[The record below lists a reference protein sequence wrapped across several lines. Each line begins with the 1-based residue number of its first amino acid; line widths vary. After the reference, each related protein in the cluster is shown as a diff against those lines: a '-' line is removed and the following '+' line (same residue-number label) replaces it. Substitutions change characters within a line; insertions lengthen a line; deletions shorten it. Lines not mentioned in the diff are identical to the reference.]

1 MSTTAIIGLVALL
14 LAVLVGVAIMLQTIE
29 KNNKERRRLE
39 SSLKTRA
46 RNFQHMLE
54 GFPEGFLNKD
64 LKLLVCRCLQ
74 EIYTQLNSLN
84 PKNPTYKNNRGII
97 DQQVETI
104 QQQPATNNRVK
115 LNDPAQIKEIQQLL
129 QGLHSFIGK
138 LNKSQKISND
148 QAKAYAFQVRNLMIQ
163 STIDALMN
171 GVNDSLAKRKPRL
184 AIHYLHMIIDKLT
197 KENGQG
203 QYNEQIN
210 QYKEMMQQCEQQAI
224 ELDERR
230 KEADEEWDEVNKD
243 DDSWKKKA
251 IYD

>member
-14 LAVLVGVAIMLQTIE
+14 LVVLVGVAIMLQTIE

-39 SSLKTRA
+39 SSLKARA

-74 EIYTQLNSLN
+74 EIYSQLHGLN
-84 PKNPTYKNNRGII
+84 PKNSAYKNNRATI
-97 DQQVETI
+97 DQQLQTI
-104 QQQPATNNRVK
+104 QEQPAGNSRVK
-115 LNDPAQIKEIQQLL
+115 LSDPAQIKEIQKLL

-138 LNKSQKISND
+138 LSKSQKISND

-163 STIDALMN
+163 STVDALMN
-171 GVNDSLAKRKPRL
+171 GVNDSMSKRKPRL
-184 AIHYLHMIIDKLT
+184 AIHYLHMIIDKLS

-203 QYNEQIN
+203 QYNEQVT
-210 QYKEMMQQCEQQAI
+210 QYKEMMKQLEQQAI
-224 ELDERR
+224 EQEERR
-230 KEADEEWDEVNKD
+230 KEADEEWDEINKD